1 MKILRNKQVGFIMK
15 AEVTHLILIK
25 MSSSTEMNFFF
36 EEYHKSVIIK
46 AVLFVIEPVV
56 SCEQIC

>member
-1 MKILRNKQVGFIMK
+1 MKILWNKQVGFIMK

-25 MSSSTEMNFFF
+25 MSSSTEMNNFF

-46 AVLFVIEPVV
+46 VVLFVIEPVV